1 LRHASNIYFLL
12 EIKNIFVVVNKS
24 ITSNLPFRSV
34 IAEETDTVLSTS
46 NANTFMKDSQ
56 ASSQVLSALMDG
68 LVVLP
73 NVGTEGLGLG
83 VPWTTTET
91 FVIGNQSDY

>member
-1 LRHASNIYFLL
+1 MN
-12 EIKNIFVVVNKS
+12 NS

-46 NANTFMKDSQ
+46 NANTFVKDSQ

-83 VPWTTTET
+83 IPWATTEAL
-91 FVIGNQSDY
+91 VIRNQSGY